1 MGRIAI
7 EHAKKNGGVKPWVM
21 CDSTFATPFHQ
32 RCLETDGVDVAI
44 HSATKYIGG
53 HSDILAGA
61 VTSNSAEYIHNIAKV
76 QKLFGAPL
84 APLESFLLA
93 RGLRT
98 LHVRMERHGENAM
111 KIAEMLHAHPMI
123 ADVYYPGLPSH
134 PDHDLAKRIFTSG
147 GAGCN
152 SRRPQSFGGMAAFI
166 IKGDPDTALRRAR
179 RLCERLEVITLA
191 VSLGGTESLI
201 EHPASMTHAMIP
213 REDRLAGG
221 LDDGLVRISVG
232 LEDLDDLMHDLKQA
246 IDGCDDGL

>member
-1 MGRIAI
+1 MWYFPRVLLVYWPLPPPASCERRQISAPPLPLTSLASPLAFAVCVCVRPCGRA
-7 EHAKKNGGVKPWVM
+7 
-21 CDSTFATPFHQ
+21 
-32 RCLETDGVDVAI
+32 
-44 HSATKYIGG
+44 
-53 HSDILAGA
+53 
-61 VTSNSAEYIHNIAKV
+61 
-76 QKLFGAPL
+76 APL

-111 KIAEMLHAHPMI
+111 KIAEMLHAHPLI
-123 ADVYYPGLPSH
+123 KDVYYPGLPSH
-134 PDHDLAKRIFTSG
+134 PDHELAKRIFTSG
-147 GAGCN
+147 GDGCM

-213 REDRLAGG
+213 REDRLKGG